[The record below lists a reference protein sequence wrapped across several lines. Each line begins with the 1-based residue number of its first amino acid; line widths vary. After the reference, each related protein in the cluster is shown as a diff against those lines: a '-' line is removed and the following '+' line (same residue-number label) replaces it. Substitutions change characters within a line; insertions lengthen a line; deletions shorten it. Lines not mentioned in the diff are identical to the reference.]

1 MKNALDQW
9 LDLAEQ
15 HARQLVNN
23 RGEMNIRTLRS
34 RFHAMSNQS
43 HQMNRL
49 LRTLLTTHTM
59 AELDALYNERCAPI
73 IGRRVQR

>member
-1 MKNALDQW
+1 MKSTLDQW

-23 RGEMNIRTLRS
+23 RGERNIRALRS

-43 HQMNRL
+43 HQMSRL
-49 LRTLLTTHTM
+49 WRTLLTTHTV

-73 IGRRVQR
+73 VGREVRR